1 MISEKLSQYKSAKKV
16 ITGAIVLQFLTIGL
30 VILLPILLVAL
41 AAGAASSAGAFGT
54 ATLSQY
60 GSYSGY
66 SGTGDAAAGLG
77 LVIRAYLGLFIFLF
91 FAIAVLGILL
101 LIFYI
106 MSIAKAYEGQTH
118 DILLIIGLFI
128 GIIGLIGLFIKLGYV
143 NRKIAELQAQQQGFV
158 QF

>member
-30 VILLPILLVAL
+30 VILLPILLVVL

-60 GSYSGY
+60 GGYSGY
-66 SGTGDAAAGLG
+66 SGAGDAAAGLG

-91 FAIAVLGILL
+91 FAITVLDILIL
-101 LIFYI
+101 VFYI
-106 MSIAKAYEGQTH
+106 MSIAKAYEG
-118 DILLIIGLFI
+118 
-128 GIIGLIGLFIKLGYV
+128 
-143 NRKIAELQAQQQGFV
+143 
-158 QF
+158 